1 MAFPNYHFQGSD
13 TSTEYAQRTNA
24 LLQIKSMI
32 NGSLLQFKAFLTT
45 FSQDF
50 NSTWNTENVFGRLD
64 PIPTFSNTTRKI
76 SLAWDIPAYN
86 LEDAM
91 NNLSKC
97 SSLIQMMY
105 PNYEYAATNNTA
117 ANTNGGAT
125 TTSTYPKANSLTQ
138 PPLIKIKFAN
148 LIANSFGQEGGESV
162 ENGGL
167 LGWADGVTWQPNLDA
182 GMFIEMAS
190 DGGEATFYPKM
201 ISLSMNFN
209 VLHHGDPKAVP
220 VLNGDSRNLNFPFGP
235 SGKVI
240 GTPNPY
246 VPANDKP
253 PAVNTDS
260 TNNTENNGGSS

>member
-1 MAFPNYHFQGSD
+1 MSFPNYNFQTSD

-50 NSTWNTENVFGRLD
+50 SSTWSTENVFGRLD

-76 SLAWDIPAYN
+76 SLAWDIPAYHI
-86 LEDAM
+86 EDAM

-105 PNYEYAATNNTA
+105 PNYEYAATDA
-117 ANTNGGAT
+117 NGGAT
-125 TTSTYPKANSLTQ
+125 IISDYPKANSLTQ

-182 GMFIEMAS
+182 GMFVEMAS
-190 DGGEATFYPKM
+190 NGGETTFYPKM

-220 VLNGDSRNLNFPFGP
+220 VLNGDSRNVDFPFGP
-235 SGKVI
+235 SGGGPKGEVN
-240 GTPNPY
+240 PNAPDI
-246 VPANDKP
+246 DKKTSG
-253 PAVNTDS
+253 NT
-260 TNNTENNGGSS
+260 N